1 MRPAALGESSDT
13 DDPTIV
19 AWASLP
25 RTLVGVSAHRGDE
38 WAGGH
43 DWDYIASFTVQPYG
57 LLLELD
63 LATIWWDSFIAV
75 LIMKT
80 SFVLVSSVVWAFLL
94 SLQTQ
99 AAENDFFEKR
109 ILPSRNAWIWRT
121 PTQQP
126 VPQVNGHSAATD
138 VDRFLYAKLES
149 KGLTAAGPA
158 DDATWLRRV
167 HFAIT
172 GLPPTREALH
182 AFLED
187 ARAGVG
193 AGAAARERVV
203 DRLLGSPHFGERW
216 ARHWMDLMRYAES
229 RGHESDFAIA
239 NAWQYRDYLIR
250 AFNSDVP
257 YNQFVLEHVAGDLL
271 PAPRL
276 QTGNELNESVLA
288 TGWAFLGEEV
298 HSPVDIRQDECE
310 RIDNKVDVFSKTFL
324 GLTVSCARCHDHKF
338 DPIRTDDYYALAGF
352 MLGSSFRQVRF
363 EAMENNRKM
372 AAELTEWRGRYAPGL
387 LKSVIARRESG
398 VARIAENL
406 MTAAQAFTAG
416 GLTGGGPVKES
427 GRLQPWLLHLSQ
439 AATNP
444 GAFLHRFAVLA
455 LDSKTETA
463 GRFAGGTSAP
473 GSSSSAVLPKGAR
486 VIADY
491 TQAAAQPWK
500 VDGEAFGS
508 RPLRVGEVVLG
519 MDVTN
524 PVAKV
529 LPYGA
534 ATRDVFWNRLKAA
547 PGNENDSGRLGATG
561 RAGQML
567 RTPTV
572 TLGVGKI
579 HVLLKG
585 KARVYAAVDSH
596 LMNEG
601 PLHGQLAQTM
611 SSGTSVEPRWVTQDL
626 SPYAGHRAHIELGPD
641 GTGELEVLMVVESA
655 DQPTW
660 RPLLEFEP
668 GPSVRSVSDFAHEI
682 QAAASGVLQVV
693 QRGDSAADG
702 LTSNQAMVLNWL
714 VQNSPLFESNP
725 GSGVSELAREFVAGQ
740 SAIAGRV
747 RWESRTAVSW
757 FDGTGVDE
765 FVLVRG
771 KPFKQ
776 GALSPRSL
784 PVAFATAKPIDT
796 SVSSGRYELAQQL
809 VDPTNPLLS
818 RTIVNRVWH
827 HVFGRGIVP
836 TVDNF
841 GALGEPP
848 THPELLDH
856 LAWQFMHE
864 DGWSVKRLIR
874 RLVLTEAFARSS
886 HIRGGHNEEV
896 DPANVFLH
904 RMPVRRLEG
913 EAIRDALLAV
923 SGRLN
928 PVVGGPPVPV
938 HLTEFLVGRGR
949 PEGSGPLDGDGRRS
963 IYTAMR
969 RNFIP
974 TLMQTF
980 DMPTPFSTVGKRNV
994 TNVPAQSLALMND
1007 PLFHEQSAVWA
1018 KRLLRETLGADAVAR
1033 IRWLYET
1040 AYGRLP
1046 GEAEI
1051 QACLDSLG
1059 ELRRLHDSADK
1070 ENVEVW
1076 GDLCHALLN
1085 ANDFIYL
1092 K

>member
-1 MRPAALGESSDT
+1 MKKPL
-13 DDPTIV
+13 
-19 AWASLP
+19 
-25 RTLVGVSAHRGDE
+25 
-38 WAGGH
+38 
-43 DWDYIASFTVQPYG
+43 TV
-57 LLLELD
+57 
-63 LATIWWDSFIAV
+63 
-75 LIMKT
+75 
-80 SFVLVSSVVWAFLL
+80 VSSVMWALLL
-94 SLQTQ
+94 SLQMQ

-109 ILPSRNAWIWRT
+109 IRPARDAWIWRT
-121 PTQQP
+121 PSRQS
-126 VPQVNGHSAATD
+126 VPQVEGHSAATD

-149 KGLTAAGPA
+149 KGLGAAGPA
-158 DDATWLRRV
+158 DEATWLRRV

-172 GLPPTREALH
+172 GLPPTRDDLQT
-182 AFLED
+182 FLADTKID
-187 ARAGVG
+187 AG
-193 AGAAARERVV
+193 ARERVV

-250 AFNSDVP
+250 AFNSDVL
-257 YNQFVLEHVAGDLL
+257 YKQFVLEHVAGDLL

-276 QTGNELNESVLA
+276 QTGSELNESVLA

-372 AAELTEWRGRYAPGL
+372 AAELADWRGRYAPRL

-398 VARIAENL
+398 VAGIAENL
-406 MTAAQAFTAG
+406 MAAAQALTAG
-416 GLTGGGPVKES
+416 GLTEGAPAKES
-427 GRLQPWLLHLSQ
+427 ARLQPWLLHLSQ

-444 GAFLHRFAVLA
+444 GALLHRFATAA
-455 LDSKTETA
+455 LDSKRDQA
-463 GRFAGGTSAP
+463 GRFAGGTPAP
-473 GSSSSAVLPKGAR
+473 ASSASVALPKGAR

-491 TQAAAQPWK
+491 TQADAQPWK

-519 MDVTN
+519 MDTTN

-529 LPYGA
+529 MPYGA

-611 SSGTSVEPRWVTQDL
+611 SSGMSLEPLWVTQDL
-626 SPYAGHRAHIELGPD
+626 SSYSGHRMHLEFGPD
-641 GTGELEVLMVVESA
+641 GAGELEVLMAVESA

-660 RPLLEFEP
+660 RPSLQLEP
-668 GPSVRSVSDFAHEI
+668 GPSVRSLSDFAHEI
-682 QAAASGVLQVV
+682 QAAAAGVLEAV
-693 QRGDSAADG
+693 QRGDSAVDG
-702 LTSNQAMVLNWL
+702 LTSKQALLLNWL
-714 VQNSPLFESNP
+714 VQNSSLFEPAS
-725 GSGVSELAREFVAGQ
+725 GSGAFDLAREFVAGQ
-740 SAIAGRV
+740 SAIASRV

-796 SVSSGRYELAQQL
+796 SVSSGRYQLAQQL

-827 HVFGRGIVP
+827 HVFVRGIVP

-886 HIRGGHNEEV
+886 HIRGGRNEEI

-928 PVVGGPPVPV
+928 PIVGGPPVPV

-963 IYTAMR
+963 VYTAMR

-1018 KRLLRETLGADAVAR
+1018 RRLLRETQGADAVGR

-1040 AYGRLP
+1040 AYARLP

-1059 ELRRLHDSADK
+1059 ELRRLHGAADQ
-1070 ENVEVW
+1070 ESVEVW